1 MRCSSI
7 DILSMYSC
15 VSRNFT
21 RDRQSCRIY
30 KRRVISPI
38 VCVTEFASWLSA
50 NYVLMCSILYAQTIC
65 TRRLLSCITFYNAIW
80 FCKIFQTYSLSCYH
94 VFSYNVLWTV
104 KSIMSKSDYISLLRT
119 TPAGRYN
126 HSIIMRLFTIKF
138 HIVSFTQWISA
149 TFWVLR

>member
-1 MRCSSI
+1 MFMRCSSI

-65 TRRLLSCITFYNAIW
+65 TRRLLS
-80 FCKIFQTYSLSCYH
+80 YSL
-94 VFSYNVLWTV
+94 LL
-104 KSIMSKSDYISLLRT
+104 SIMQSDFAKYFKLTVCHVIT
-119 TPAGRYN
+119 C
-126 HSIIMRLFTIKF
+126 F
-138 HIVSFTQWISA
+138 HIMCCEQLNRLWVRATISRCCEQHLQDDITTVLLCVYLQSSFI
-149 TFWVLR
+149 